1 MSVDTASYH
10 GGDGD
15 GRDPTDPSH
24 IPSSCGSGEYLRSY
38 FKVSY
43 FNFINIFFL
52 CVKNISQPA
61 IKKTRGVAANVSL
74 DKRRRDA
81 GKPLELKLDPS
92 TDKVIGDED
101 QAFVRQLGTEVML
114 LLPGHYLDFKDVPQ
128 QYKDQVVQKMK
139 VT

>member
-1 MSVDTASYH
+1 M
-10 GGDGD
+10 
-15 GRDPTDPSH
+15 
-24 IPSSCGSGEYLRSY
+24 LL
-38 FKVSY
+38 
-43 FNFINIFFL
+43 IFLFL
-52 CVKNISQPA
+52 CIKNVAQPA
-61 IKKTRGVAANVSL
+61 RKKTRGVAANVNL

-101 QAFVRQLGTEVML
+101 QAFVRQLGWEVML